1 MIRRSVLLA
10 GGALGAAAVVA
21 GLTLALRGES
31 GREPETTTAERPAD
45 VRPPR
50 TEPAVTTAAESSG
63 PAWPVAKVMRRIDG
77 ASVTVGGTRVRIRT
91 ATALCSGVGPSR
103 QVGGEARWPA
113 FDCTYTLFAR
123 GIDRDLEFRVDVV
136 DRRRYRLGDFR
147 WLGER

>member
-1 MIRRSVLLA
+1 VIRRSVLLP

-21 GLTLALRGES
+21 GLTVALHGES
-31 GREPETTTAERPAD
+31 EPTTAERPAD

-63 PAWPVAKVMRRIDG
+63 PVWPVAKVMRRIDG

-147 WLGER
+147 WPGER